1 MCFYTVI
8 RFHIRGLDFRLFGAY
23 RALAIYMLLFYNVI
37 ISSLI
42 IMIKVF
48 AGEEFEPSYLT
59 LITSFAATTP
69 TAV

>member
-1 MCFYTVI
+1 
-8 RFHIRGLDFRLFGAY
+8 
-23 RALAIYMLLFYNVI
+23 MLLFYNVI